1 MSRSITIIF
10 IILIVIIAG
19 FAYINYNRLNQLQND
34 LLQKEALLEESG
46 KLIQEQET
54 SLSQLG
60 EKVKEVLEREEFL
73 SEEPVPVGRE
83 EELQK
88 QLTRYQEELQAVQE
102 KMEELIQ
109 QSKKETEDI
118 VLLRQEKAK
127 LESILAE
134 RETQWQKREEESQAL
149 ITSLQNGI
157 RQYESEIKAINDRVL
172 TLEQYLESETLKR
185 KDLEQEIVKYDE
197 NIALLEEQLALK
209 RDDEAQV
216 QQISQLQLNK
226 KQLEEEIEK
235 RDATVLQIQ
244 REYNDLQ
251 DRIASYEQ
259 KIANLQEEITQA
271 VNQKEI
277 LAQIEDNLSQLKEE
291 KNRLEALLQE
301 KETQWLEKEQIH
313 KDTIAQLQEEVEKYE
328 LNLKEIG
335 NEMLTLREDLVKER
349 SLKETVQKEIEE
361 FTKEINE
368 LKKEISYY
376 KDIEKTY
383 QDTFQKLQ
391 SDKEMLEKELSE
403 KGEEID
409 QQEYGELLDQLSLYR
424 KNVEELKKELTMAR
438 EKEEAILKSQLTKIE
453 QEKEALEKM
462 LMEKEEEWNK
472 QNQENKQL
480 ITYLKDQLAR
490 YQEEMELV
498 KLDSSLFKEE
508 IATQLELQQQNI
520 AQIKDREEQISELTS
535 QIEQYIQKIEDY
547 EKTVAEVSMKLQQQ
561 ENISYQEQQN
571 LIDTIHSLVKERD
584 FYQNSINQ
592 CYAQVSKLQLEIA
605 ELKNKIGILEKK
617 EEAQYYEV
625 KRGDCLWTIAKDRYN
640 EGIAWIK
647 IFKANQDQIE
657 NPDLIYPYQQF
668 ILPE

>member
-19 FAYINYNRLNQLQND
+19 FAYLNYNRLNQLQSD

-46 KLIQEQET
+46 KLIKDQET
-54 SLSQLG
+54 SLVQLE
-60 EKVKEVLEREEFL
+60 EKVKEVLEKEESFL
-73 SEEPVPVGRE
+73 DEPVTDKKE
-83 EELQK
+83 DELQK
-88 QLTRYQEELQAVQE
+88 QLVRYQEELQAVQE

-127 LESILAE
+127 LESLLAE

-291 KNRLEALLQE
+291 KNRLETLLQE
-301 KETQWLEKEQIH
+301 KETQWL
-313 KDTIAQLQEEVEKYE
+313 
-328 LNLKEIG
+328 
-335 NEMLTLREDLVKER
+335 
-349 SLKETVQKEIEE
+349 
-361 FTKEINE
+361 
-368 LKKEISYY
+368 
-376 KDIEKTY
+376 
-383 QDTFQKLQ
+383 
-391 SDKEMLEKELSE
+391 
-403 KGEEID
+403 
-409 QQEYGELLDQLSLYR
+409 
-424 KNVEELKKELTMAR
+424 

-584 FYQNSINQ
+584 FYQNNINQ
-592 CYAQVSKLQLEIA
+592 CYAQVSKLQLEIV
-605 ELKNKIGILEKK
+605 ELKNKIGILEKE

-640 EGIAWIK
+640 DGIAWIK
-647 IFKANQDQIE
+647 IYKANQDQIE

>member
-19 FAYINYNRLNQLQND
+19 FAYLNYNRLNQIQSD
-34 LLQKEALLEESG
+34 LLQKEALLEESEQ
-46 KLIQEQET
+46 LIEEQEA
-54 SLSQLG
+54 SLAQLE
-60 EKVKEVLEREEFL
+60 EKVKEVLEKEEYLSGEAALEKRED
-73 SEEPVPVGRE
+73 
-83 EELQK
+83 ELQK
-88 QLTRYQEELQAVQE
+88 QLTRYQEELQTVQQ
-102 KMEELIQ
+102 KLEELIQ
-109 QSKKETEDI
+109 QSKMDNEDI

-127 LESILAE
+127 LEALLAE
-134 RETQWQKREEESQAL
+134 RETQWQKREEENQAI

-157 RQYESEIKAINDRVL
+157 QQYESEIKAIKDRVL
-172 TLEQYLESETLKR
+172 TLEQYLASETSKR
-185 KDLEQEIVKYDE
+185 KDLEQEIAKYEE
-197 NIALLEEQLALK
+197 NIALLEEQLVLK
-209 RDDEAQV
+209 QDDEAQV

-226 KQLEEEIEK
+226 KQLEEEIAK
-235 RDATVLQIQ
+235 KDSTLLQIQ
-244 REYNDLQ
+244 REYEDLQ
-251 DRIASYEQ
+251 NQIASYEQ

-313 KDTIAQLQEEVEKYE
+313 KDTIAQLQEEVKKYE

-335 NEMLTLREDLVKER
+335 NEMLALREDSIKEN
-349 SLKETVQKEIEE
+349 SL
-361 FTKEINE
+361 N
-368 LKKEISYY
+368 
-376 KDIEKTY
+376 
-383 QDTFQKLQ
+383 
-391 SDKEMLEKELSE
+391 
-403 KGEEID
+403 
-409 QQEYGELLDQLSLYR
+409 
-424 KNVEELKKELTMAR
+424 
-438 EKEEAILKSQLTKIE
+438 SQLAKIE
-453 QEKEALEKM
+453 QEKEALER
-462 LMEKEEEWNK
+462 LLLEKEEEWNK
-472 QNQENKQL
+472 QNQENRQL
-480 ITYLKDQLAR
+480 ITYLKDQLTR
-490 YQEEMELV
+490 YQEEIEMV

-520 AQIKDREEQISELTS
+520 AQIRDREEQISELTS
-535 QIEQYIQKIEDY
+535 QIEQYMQKIEDY
-547 EKTVAEVSMKLQQQ
+547 EKTVAEVRMKLQEQ
-561 ENISYQEQQN
+561 EQEDISYQEQQS
-571 LIDTIHSLVKERD
+571 LIDTIHSLVEERD

-605 ELKNKIGILEKK
+605 ELKNKIGTLEK

>member
-19 FAYINYNRLNQLQND
+19 FAYLNYNRLNQIQSD
-34 LLQKEALLEESG
+34 LLQKEALLEESEQ
-46 KLIQEQET
+46 LIEEQEA
-54 SLSQLG
+54 SLAQLE
-60 EKVKEVLEREEFL
+60 EKVKEVLEKEEYLSGEAALEKRED
-73 SEEPVPVGRE
+73 
-83 EELQK
+83 ELQK
-88 QLTRYQEELQAVQE
+88 QLARYQEELQAVQQ
-102 KMEELIQ
+102 KLEELVQ
-109 QSKKETEDI
+109 QSKMDNEDI

-127 LESILAE
+127 LEALLAE
-134 RETQWQKREEESQAL
+134 RETQWQKREEENQAI

-157 RQYESEIKAINDRVL
+157 QQYESEIKTIKDRVL
-172 TLEQYLESETLKR
+172 TLEQYLASETSKR
-185 KDLEQEIVKYDE
+185 KDLEQEIAKYEE
-197 NIALLEEQLALK
+197 NIALLEEQLVLK
-209 RDDEAQV
+209 QDDEAQV

-226 KQLEEEIEK
+226 KQLEEEIAK
-235 RDATVLQIQ
+235 KDSTLLQIQ
-244 REYNDLQ
+244 REYEDLQ
-251 DRIASYEQ
+251 NQIASYEQ
-259 KIANLQEEITQA
+259 KIANLQEEISQA

-313 KDTIAQLQEEVEKYE
+313 KDTIAQLQEEVKKYE

-335 NEMLTLREDLVKER
+335 NEMLALREDSIKEN
-349 SLKETVQKEIEE
+349 SL
-361 FTKEINE
+361 N
-368 LKKEISYY
+368 
-376 KDIEKTY
+376 
-383 QDTFQKLQ
+383 
-391 SDKEMLEKELSE
+391 
-403 KGEEID
+403 
-409 QQEYGELLDQLSLYR
+409 
-424 KNVEELKKELTMAR
+424 
-438 EKEEAILKSQLTKIE
+438 SQLAKIE
-453 QEKEALEKM
+453 QEKEALEK
-462 LMEKEEEWNK
+462 LLLEKEEEWNK
-472 QNQENKQL
+472 QNQENRQL
-480 ITYLKDQLAR
+480 ITYLKDQLTR
-490 YQEEMELV
+490 YQEEIEMV

-520 AQIKDREEQISELTS
+520 AQIRDREEQISELTS
-535 QIEQYIQKIEDY
+535 QIEQYMQKIEDY
-547 EKTVAEVSMKLQQQ
+547 EKTVAEVRMKLQEQ
-561 ENISYQEQQN
+561 EQEDISYQEQQS
-571 LIDTIHSLVKERD
+571 LIDTIHSLVEERD

-605 ELKNKIGILEKK
+605 ELKNKIGTLEK

>member
-19 FAYINYNRLNQLQND
+19 FAYLNYNRLNQIQSD
-34 LLQKEALLEESG
+34 LLQKEALLEESEQ
-46 KLIQEQET
+46 LIEEQEA
-54 SLSQLG
+54 SLAQLE
-60 EKVKEVLEREEFL
+60 EKVKEVLEKEEYLSGEAALEKRED
-73 SEEPVPVGRE
+73 
-83 EELQK
+83 ELQK
-88 QLTRYQEELQAVQE
+88 QLTRYQEELQAVQQ
-102 KMEELIQ
+102 KLEELVQ
-109 QSKKETEDI
+109 QSKMDNEDI

-127 LESILAE
+127 LEALLAE
-134 RETQWQKREEESQAL
+134 RETQWQKREEENQAI

-157 RQYESEIKAINDRVL
+157 QQYESEIKTIKDRVL
-172 TLEQYLESETLKR
+172 TLEQYLASETSKR
-185 KDLEQEIVKYDE
+185 KDLEQEIAKYEE
-197 NIALLEEQLALK
+197 NIALLEEQLVLK
-209 RDDEAQV
+209 QDDEAQV

-226 KQLEEEIEK
+226 KQLEEEIAK
-235 RDATVLQIQ
+235 KDSTLLQIQ
-244 REYNDLQ
+244 REYEDLQ
-251 DRIASYEQ
+251 NQIASYEQ

-313 KDTIAQLQEEVEKYE
+313 KDTIAQLQEEVKKYE

-335 NEMLTLREDLVKER
+335 NEMLALREDSIKEN
-349 SLKETVQKEIEE
+349 SL
-361 FTKEINE
+361 N
-368 LKKEISYY
+368 
-376 KDIEKTY
+376 
-383 QDTFQKLQ
+383 
-391 SDKEMLEKELSE
+391 
-403 KGEEID
+403 
-409 QQEYGELLDQLSLYR
+409 
-424 KNVEELKKELTMAR
+424 
-438 EKEEAILKSQLTKIE
+438 SQLAKIE
-453 QEKEALEKM
+453 QEKEALEK
-462 LMEKEEEWNK
+462 LLLEKEEEWNK
-472 QNQENKQL
+472 QNQENRQL
-480 ITYLKDQLAR
+480 ITYLKDQLTR
-490 YQEEMELV
+490 YQEEIEMV

-520 AQIKDREEQISELTS
+520 AQIRDREEQISELTS
-535 QIEQYIQKIEDY
+535 QIEQYMQKIEDY
-547 EKTVAEVSMKLQQQ
+547 EKTVAEVRMKLQEQ
-561 ENISYQEQQN
+561 EQEDISYQEQQS
-571 LIDTIHSLVKERD
+571 LIDTIHSLVEERD

-605 ELKNKIGILEKK
+605 ELKNKIGTLEK

>member
-19 FAYINYNRLNQLQND
+19 FAYLNYNRLNQLQSD

-46 KLIQEQET
+46 KLIKDQET
-54 SLSQLG
+54 SLVQLE
-60 EKVKEVLEREEFL
+60 EKVKEVLEKEESFL
-73 SEEPVPVGRE
+73 DEPVTDKKE
-83 EELQK
+83 DELQK
-88 QLTRYQEELQAVQE
+88 QLVRYQEELQAVQE

-157 RQYESEIKAINDRVL
+157 RKYESEIKAINDRVL

-185 KDLEQEIVKYDE
+185 KDLEQDIVKYDE

-277 LAQIEDNLSQLKEE
+277 LAQIEDNLSHLKEE

-313 KDTIAQLQEEVEKYE
+313 KDTIAQLQEEVKKYE

-335 NEMLTLREDLVKER
+335 NEMLALREDLIKEN
-349 SLKETVQKEIEE
+349 SL
-361 FTKEINE
+361 N
-368 LKKEISYY
+368 
-376 KDIEKTY
+376 
-383 QDTFQKLQ
+383 
-391 SDKEMLEKELSE
+391 
-403 KGEEID
+403 
-409 QQEYGELLDQLSLYR
+409 
-424 KNVEELKKELTMAR
+424 
-438 EKEEAILKSQLTKIE
+438 SQLAKIE
-453 QEKEALEKM
+453 QEKEALER
-462 LMEKEEEWNK
+462 LLLEKEEEWNK
-472 QNQENKQL
+472 QNQENRQL
-480 ITYLKDQLAR
+480 ITYLKDHLAR
-490 YQEEMELV
+490 YQEEIEMV

-520 AQIKDREEQISELTS
+520 AQIRDREEQISELTS
-535 QIEQYIQKIEDY
+535 QIEQYMQKIEDY
-547 EKTVAEVSMKLQQQ
+547 EKTVAEVRMKLQEQ
-561 ENISYQEQQN
+561 EDISYQEQQS
-571 LIDTIHSLVKERD
+571 LIDTIHSLVEERD

-605 ELKNKIGILEKK
+605 ELKNKIGTLEK

>member
-19 FAYINYNRLNQLQND
+19 FAYLNYNRLNQIQSD
-34 LLQKEALLEESG
+34 LLQKEALLEESEQ
-46 KLIQEQET
+46 LIEEQEA
-54 SLSQLG
+54 SLAQLE
-60 EKVKEVLEREEFL
+60 EKVKEVLEKEEYLSGEAALEKRED
-73 SEEPVPVGRE
+73 
-83 EELQK
+83 ELQK
-88 QLTRYQEELQAVQE
+88 QLTRYQEELQAVQQ
-102 KMEELIQ
+102 KLEELVQ
-109 QSKKETEDI
+109 QSKMDNEDI

-127 LESILAE
+127 LEALLAE
-134 RETQWQKREEESQAL
+134 RETQWQKREEENQAI

-157 RQYESEIKAINDRVL
+157 QQYESEIKTIKDRVL
-172 TLEQYLESETLKR
+172 TLEQYLASETSKR
-185 KDLEQEIVKYDE
+185 KDLEQEIAKYEE
-197 NIALLEEQLALK
+197 NIALLEEQLVLK
-209 RDDEAQV
+209 QDDEAQV

-226 KQLEEEIEK
+226 KQLEEEIAK
-235 RDATVLQIQ
+235 KDSTLLQIQ
-244 REYNDLQ
+244 REYEDLQ
-251 DRIASYEQ
+251 NQIASYEQ
-259 KIANLQEEITQA
+259 KIANLQEEISQA

-313 KDTIAQLQEEVEKYE
+313 KDTIAQLQEEVKKYE

-335 NEMLTLREDLVKER
+335 NEMLALREDSIKEN
-349 SLKETVQKEIEE
+349 SL
-361 FTKEINE
+361 N
-368 LKKEISYY
+368 
-376 KDIEKTY
+376 
-383 QDTFQKLQ
+383 
-391 SDKEMLEKELSE
+391 
-403 KGEEID
+403 
-409 QQEYGELLDQLSLYR
+409 
-424 KNVEELKKELTMAR
+424 
-438 EKEEAILKSQLTKIE
+438 SQLAKIE
-453 QEKEALEKM
+453 QEKEALEK
-462 LMEKEEEWNK
+462 LLLEKEEEWNK
-472 QNQENKQL
+472 QNQENRQL
-480 ITYLKDQLAR
+480 ITYLKDQLTR
-490 YQEEMELV
+490 YQEEIEMV

-520 AQIKDREEQISELTS
+520 AQIRDREEQISELTS
-535 QIEQYIQKIEDY
+535 QIEQYMQKIEDY
-547 EKTVAEVSMKLQQQ
+547 EKTVAEVRMKLQEQ
-561 ENISYQEQQN
+561 EQEDISYQEQQS
-571 LIDTIHSLVKERD
+571 LIDTIHSLVEERD

-605 ELKNKIGILEKK
+605 ELKNKIGTLEK

>member
-19 FAYINYNRLNQLQND
+19 FAYLNYNRLNQIQSD
-34 LLQKEALLEESG
+34 LLQKEALLEESEQ
-46 KLIQEQET
+46 LIEEQEA
-54 SLSQLG
+54 SLAQLE
-60 EKVKEVLEREEFL
+60 EKVKEVLEKEEYLSGEAALEKRED
-73 SEEPVPVGRE
+73 
-83 EELQK
+83 ELQK
-88 QLTRYQEELQAVQE
+88 QLARYQEELQAVQQ
-102 KMEELIQ
+102 KLEELVQ
-109 QSKKETEDI
+109 QSKMDNEDI

-127 LESILAE
+127 LEALLAE
-134 RETQWQKREEESQAL
+134 RETQWQKREEENQAI

-157 RQYESEIKAINDRVL
+157 QQYESEIKTIKDRVL
-172 TLEQYLESETLKR
+172 TLEQYLASETSKR
-185 KDLEQEIVKYDE
+185 KDLEQEIAKYEE
-197 NIALLEEQLALK
+197 NIALLEEQLVLK
-209 RDDEAQV
+209 QDDEAQV

-226 KQLEEEIEK
+226 KQLEEEIAK
-235 RDATVLQIQ
+235 KDSTLLQIQ
-244 REYNDLQ
+244 REYEDLQ
-251 DRIASYEQ
+251 NQIASYEQ

-313 KDTIAQLQEEVEKYE
+313 KDTIAQLQEEVKKYE

-335 NEMLTLREDLVKER
+335 NEMLALREDSIKEN
-349 SLKETVQKEIEE
+349 SL
-361 FTKEINE
+361 N
-368 LKKEISYY
+368 
-376 KDIEKTY
+376 
-383 QDTFQKLQ
+383 
-391 SDKEMLEKELSE
+391 
-403 KGEEID
+403 
-409 QQEYGELLDQLSLYR
+409 
-424 KNVEELKKELTMAR
+424 
-438 EKEEAILKSQLTKIE
+438 SQLAKIE
-453 QEKEALEKM
+453 QEKEALEK
-462 LMEKEEEWNK
+462 LLLEKEEEWNK
-472 QNQENKQL
+472 QNQENRQL
-480 ITYLKDQLAR
+480 ITYLKDQLTR
-490 YQEEMELV
+490 YQEEIEMV

-520 AQIKDREEQISELTS
+520 AQIRDREEQISELTS
-535 QIEQYIQKIEDY
+535 QIEQYMQKIEDY
-547 EKTVAEVSMKLQQQ
+547 EKTVAEVRMKLQEQ
-561 ENISYQEQQN
+561 EQEDISYQEQQS
-571 LIDTIHSLVKERD
+571 LIDTIHSLVEERD

-605 ELKNKIGILEKK
+605 ELKNKIGTLEK

>member
-19 FAYINYNRLNQLQND
+19 FAYLNYNRLNQIQSD
-34 LLQKEALLEESG
+34 LLQKEALLEESEQ
-46 KLIQEQET
+46 LIEEQEA
-54 SLSQLG
+54 SLAQLE
-60 EKVKEVLEREEFL
+60 EKVKEVLEKEEYLSGEAALEKRED
-73 SEEPVPVGRE
+73 
-83 EELQK
+83 ELQK
-88 QLTRYQEELQAVQE
+88 QLARYQEELQTVQQ
-102 KMEELIQ
+102 KLEELIQ
-109 QSKKETEDI
+109 QSKMDNEDI
-118 VLLRQEKAK
+118 VLLRQEKDK
-127 LESILAE
+127 LEALLAE
-134 RETQWQKREEESQAL
+134 RETQWQKREEENQAI

-157 RQYESEIKAINDRVL
+157 QQYESEIKAIKDRVL
-172 TLEQYLESETLKR
+172 TLEQYLASETSKR
-185 KDLEQEIVKYDE
+185 KDLEQEIAKYEE
-197 NIALLEEQLALK
+197 NIALLEEQLVLK
-209 RDDEAQV
+209 QDDEAQV

-226 KQLEEEIEK
+226 KQLEEEIAK
-235 RDATVLQIQ
+235 KDSTLLQIQ
-244 REYNDLQ
+244 REYEDLQ
-251 DRIASYEQ
+251 NQIASYEQ

-313 KDTIAQLQEEVEKYE
+313 KDTIAQLQEEVKKYE

-335 NEMLTLREDLVKER
+335 NEMLALREDSIKEN
-349 SLKETVQKEIEE
+349 SL
-361 FTKEINE
+361 N
-368 LKKEISYY
+368 
-376 KDIEKTY
+376 
-383 QDTFQKLQ
+383 
-391 SDKEMLEKELSE
+391 
-403 KGEEID
+403 
-409 QQEYGELLDQLSLYR
+409 
-424 KNVEELKKELTMAR
+424 
-438 EKEEAILKSQLTKIE
+438 SQLAKIE
-453 QEKEALEKM
+453 QEKEALER
-462 LMEKEEEWNK
+462 LLLEKEEEWNK
-472 QNQENKQL
+472 QNQENRQL
-480 ITYLKDQLAR
+480 ITYLKDQLTR
-490 YQEEMELV
+490 YQEEIEMV

-520 AQIKDREEQISELTS
+520 AQIRDREEQISELTS
-535 QIEQYIQKIEDY
+535 QIEQYMQKIEDY
-547 EKTVAEVSMKLQQQ
+547 EKTVAEVRMKLQEQ
-561 ENISYQEQQN
+561 EQEDISYQEQQS
-571 LIDTIHSLVKERD
+571 LIDTIHSLVEERD

-605 ELKNKIGILEKK
+605 ELKNKIGTLEK

>member
-19 FAYINYNRLNQLQND
+19 FAYLNYNRLNQIQSD
-34 LLQKEALLEESG
+34 LLQKEALLEESEQ
-46 KLIQEQET
+46 LIEEQEA
-54 SLSQLG
+54 SLAQLE
-60 EKVKEVLEREEFL
+60 EKVKEVLEKEEYLSGEAALEKRED
-73 SEEPVPVGRE
+73 
-83 EELQK
+83 ELQK
-88 QLTRYQEELQAVQE
+88 QLTRYQEELQTVQQ
-102 KMEELIQ
+102 KLEELIQ
-109 QSKKETEDI
+109 QSKMDNEDI

-127 LESILAE
+127 LEALLAE
-134 RETQWQKREEESQAL
+134 RETQWQKREEENQAI

-157 RQYESEIKAINDRVL
+157 QQYESEIKAIKDRVL
-172 TLEQYLESETLKR
+172 TLEQYLASETSKR
-185 KDLEQEIVKYDE
+185 KDLEQEIAKYEE
-197 NIALLEEQLALK
+197 NIALLEEQLVLK
-209 RDDEAQV
+209 QDDEAQV

-226 KQLEEEIEK
+226 KQLEEEIAK
-235 RDATVLQIQ
+235 KDSTLLQIQ
-244 REYNDLQ
+244 REYEDLQ
-251 DRIASYEQ
+251 NQIASYEQ

-313 KDTIAQLQEEVEKYE
+313 KDTIAQLQEEVKKYE

-335 NEMLTLREDLVKER
+335 NEMLALREDSIKEN
-349 SLKETVQKEIEE
+349 SL
-361 FTKEINE
+361 N
-368 LKKEISYY
+368 
-376 KDIEKTY
+376 
-383 QDTFQKLQ
+383 
-391 SDKEMLEKELSE
+391 
-403 KGEEID
+403 
-409 QQEYGELLDQLSLYR
+409 
-424 KNVEELKKELTMAR
+424 
-438 EKEEAILKSQLTKIE
+438 SQLAKIE
-453 QEKEALEKM
+453 QEKEALEK
-462 LMEKEEEWNK
+462 LLLEKEEEWNK
-472 QNQENKQL
+472 QNQENRQL
-480 ITYLKDQLAR
+480 ITYLKDQLTR
-490 YQEEMELV
+490 YQEEIEMV

-520 AQIKDREEQISELTS
+520 AQIRDREEQISELTS
-535 QIEQYIQKIEDY
+535 QIEQYMQKIEDY
-547 EKTVAEVSMKLQQQ
+547 EKTVAEVRMKLQEQ
-561 ENISYQEQQN
+561 EQEDISYQEQQS
-571 LIDTIHSLVKERD
+571 LIDTIHSLVEERD

-605 ELKNKIGILEKK
+605 ELKNKIGTLEK